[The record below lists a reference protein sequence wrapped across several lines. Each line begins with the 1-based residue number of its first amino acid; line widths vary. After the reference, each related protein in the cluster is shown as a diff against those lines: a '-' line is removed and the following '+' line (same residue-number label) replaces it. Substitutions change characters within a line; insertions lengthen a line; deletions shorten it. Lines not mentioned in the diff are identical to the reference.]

1 MLLIE
6 NMIVVMFAFKL
17 SWNEMHIYFI
27 FLLNYRLF
35 RYIKNTLNFN
45 ITTCNYFFAPY
56 FFLEKFGHSTPA
68 SLFIISLFPR
78 LFKAS
83 PALK

>member
-35 RYIKNTLNFN
+35 RYIKILLILILLLAIIFLRRIFSLRSLVTLRRRR
-45 ITTCNYFFAPY
+45 
-56 FFLEKFGHSTPA
+56 FL
-68 SLFIISLFPR
+68 
-78 LFKAS
+78 
-83 PALK
+83 